1 MLPPSAV
8 PERVMPPAPQTA
20 SAPPR
25 RSLRRPRP
33 CPPTQAASGYTEA
46 NPYLE
51 PGTAAPNSY
60 RGWTFGIFTGLAVLL
75 IGAIIAL
82 IYLFNN
88 APWEFAAAEEPSVI
102 ESSAPSEPA
111 PVETTAAEL
120 PI

>member
-1 MLPPSAV
+1 
-8 PERVMPPAPQTA
+8 
-20 SAPPR
+20 
-25 RSLRRPRP
+25 
-33 CPPTQAASGYTEA
+33 GYTEA

-60 RGWTFGIFTGLAVLL
+60 LGWTFGIFTGLAVLL

-88 APWEFAAAEEPSVI
+88 APWEFAAAEGPSVI
-102 ESSAPSEPA
+102 ESSAPSVPA